1 MRFQYGAISIE
12 ERRELEADLVKELEA
27 ELLNIFWEDPK
38 DVDETTKHVDE
49 YSYD

>member
-1 MRFQYGAISIE
+1 MRFQNGEISIE

-27 ELLNIFWEDPK
+27 ELLNNFREDPK

-49 YSYD
+49 DSYD